1 MFDVLSG
8 LQYSDHSSF
17 FGTIADLAL
26 FFALAIYL
34 LVFSATKY
42 FLDNVAQKPSSKLL
56 NVNFTCCG
64 ILVFSAVSS
73 VIANVMFPIG
83 DRDLLDQS
91 MLSWIVLAYALN
103 KRCFLSLE
111 IISFKSFFYP

>member
-1 MFDVLSG
+1 MS
-8 LQYSDHSSF
+8 H
-17 FGTIADLAL
+17 
-26 FFALAIYL
+26 
-34 LVFSATKY
+34 K
-42 FLDNVAQKPSSKLL
+42 KPSSKLL

-83 DRDLLDQS
+83 DRDLLDNS

-103 KRCFLSLE
+103 KRCSAEPPRL
-111 IISFKSFFYP
+111 